1 MVKNSP
7 ANAGGHKR
15 HWFDPWVRKIPR
27 RRIWQPTPIFL
38 PRESQGQRSLVPY
51 NWWGYKELDTTERF
65 PLSLFRGVE
74 YVLIT

>member
-1 MVKNSP
+1 M
-7 ANAGGHKR
+7 
-15 HWFDPWVRKIPR
+15 
-27 RRIWQPTPIFL
+27 
-38 PRESQGQRSLVPY
+38 PY